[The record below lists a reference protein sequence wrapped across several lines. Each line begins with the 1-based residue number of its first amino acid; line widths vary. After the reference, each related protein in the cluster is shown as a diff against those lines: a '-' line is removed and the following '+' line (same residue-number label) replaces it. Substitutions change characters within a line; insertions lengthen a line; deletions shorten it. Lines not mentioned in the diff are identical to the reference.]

1 MKSQNIDNESKF
13 RYLREA
19 SIKNFASSIDYQQ
32 LNHLLIELGHS
43 AVGQEIRGRIHDG
56 KLKLILIDLECIRS
70 LKNFAHKRR
79 QQQLKH
85 LRQLDALLDDLPNQ
99 IVKPDGRKKW
109 MFINVPVGENLD
121 AVIVKHEGDMEIEK
135 DFKHRCLIK

>member
-1 MKSQNIDNESKF
+1 M
-13 RYLREA
+13 
-19 SIKNFASSIDYQQ
+19 
-32 LNHLLIELGHS
+32 
-43 AVGQEIRGRIHDG
+43 
-56 KLKLILIDLECIRS
+56 
-70 LKNFAHKRR
+70 KNFAHKRR